1 MICIILDGKKT
12 AESLIKKI
20 AGEVA
25 AINEDITL
33 ALIMVGKN
41 PASQV
46 YVRNKIKACDEAGI
60 RVKDYFLDE
69 KIPQKELLK
78 IIAECNADPKIHGIL
93 VQLPLPSHLNESEI
107 INAIDPLKDVDG
119 LTIVN
124 QGKLMVGSDAIAPA
138 TPKGVIT
145 LLQKYFVEIA
155 GKNAVVV
162 GRSSLVGKPAAL
174 LLLQKNATVTI
185 AHSKTANLREV
196 TRRAD
201 ILVVAV
207 GKPRFITAD
216 MVKKDA
222 VVVDVGINK
231 VEGKIV
237 GDVDFAG
244 VKEVASYITPVPKGV
259 GPMTIAS
266 LLENILL
273 CYKNKSLPEKRF
285 KDNVLKRL
293 RY

>member
-1 MICIILDGKKT
+1 VICIILDGKKT

-145 LLQKYFVEIA
+145 LLQKYFIEIA

-273 CYKNKSLPEKRF
+273 CYKKQISAREK
-285 KDNVLKRL
+285 V
-293 RY
+293 

>member
-1 MICIILDGKKT
+1 MLIILDGKKT
-12 AESLIKKI
+12 AETLMKKI
-20 AGEVA
+20 AADVA
-25 AINEDITL
+25 AIGEDITL
-33 ALIMVGKN
+33 ALIMVGNN

-46 YVRNKIKACDEAGI
+46 YVRNKIKACDEVGI
-60 RVKDYFLDE
+60 KVREFFLDE
-69 KIPQKELLK
+69 KIPQKELLR
-78 IIAECNADPKIHGIL
+78 IIAECNDDPSVNGIL
-93 VQLPLPSHLNESEI
+93 VQLPLPSHLSESEI
-107 INAIDPLKDVDG
+107 INAIDPQKDVDG

-124 QGKLMVGSDAIAPA
+124 QGKLMAGADAIAPA

-162 GRSSLVGKPAAL
+162 GRSKLVGKPAAL

-185 AHSKTANLREV
+185 AHSKTANLRDV
-196 TRRAD
+196 TKRAD

-207 GKPRFITAD
+207 GKPNFITAD

-237 GDVDFAG
+237 GDVDFAA

-259 GPMTIAS
+259 GPMTIVS

-273 CYKNKSLPEKRF
+273 CHKKQVATRETA
-285 KDNVLKRL
+285 
-293 RY
+293 

>member
-1 MICIILDGKKT
+1 M
-12 AESLIKKI
+12 KKI
-20 AGEVA
+20 AADVA
-25 AINEDITL
+25 AIGEDITL
-33 ALIMVGKN
+33 ALIMVGNN

-46 YVRNKIKACDEAGI
+46 YVRNKIKACDEVGI
-60 RVKDYFLDE
+60 KVREFFLDE
-69 KIPQKELLK
+69 KIPQKELLR
-78 IIAECNADPKIHGIL
+78 IIAECNDDPSVNGIL
-93 VQLPLPSHLNESEI
+93 VQLPLPSHLSESEI
-107 INAIDPLKDVDG
+107 INAIDPQKDVDG

-124 QGKLMVGSDAIAPA
+124 QGKLMAGADAIAPA

-162 GRSSLVGKPAAL
+162 GRSKLVGKPAAL

-185 AHSKTANLREV
+185 AHSKTANLRDV
-196 TRRAD
+196 TKRAD

-207 GKPRFITAD
+207 GKPNFITAD

-237 GDVDFAG
+237 GDVDFAA

-259 GPMTIAS
+259 GPMTIVS

-273 CYKNKSLPEKRF
+273 CHKKQVATRETA
-285 KDNVLKRL
+285 
-293 RY
+293 

>member
-1 MICIILDGKKT
+1 MCIILDGKKT

-273 CYKNKSLPEKRF
+273 CYKKQISAREK
-285 KDNVLKRL
+285 V
-293 RY
+293 